1 MIRLKILSIFLLLAL
16 ILTACNGELLP
27 LPQPTAILLHPEES
41 AAGTATIIPLQTGT
55 PSSTLSKGVI
65 PSPASPKIPPA
76 STDMLPKPADQILNQ
91 GVAEFRSAEI
101 VQLQANPP
109 KYVVHIIGSTPTP
122 CHKLRVS
129 VTISKGDNRVVM
141 QAYSVFDPKVICLQ
155 VIQAFDV
162 TVPLNK
168 LPVNDYTVWL
178 NDQLVGEIKAS
189 G

>member
-1 MIRLKILSIFLLLAL
+1 
-16 ILTACNGELLP
+16 
-27 LPQPTAILLHPEES
+27 
-41 AAGTATIIPLQTGT
+41 
-55 PSSTLSKGVI
+55 
-65 PSPASPKIPPA
+65 
-76 STDMLPKPADQILNQ
+76 
-91 GVAEFRSAEI
+91 
-101 VQLQANPP
+101 
-109 KYVVHIIGSTPTP
+109 
-122 CHKLRVS
+122 LRVS